1 MNSGFGKYLK
11 DYLEFYNISQSEFA
25 SRLGITQ
32 KHMNEIL
39 NGKSDITLEMAVNI
53 EILTKIPISFII
65 NSEHRKKVQKE
76 LMDKYKS
83 EKNIAKKMKE
93 EFSLKE
99 LNDRKWVDFKDIS
112 NPIQNYMDIM
122 EFLKVKDLTALS
134 KIQEKTLF
142 KKNGNDLNKLNLW
155 IARCDEIAKNQ
166 SINKYDSINFLLL
179 ISDIKE
185 MSFKK
190 GINIEEL
197 QKLLNSYGI
206 YFVVEKALS
215 GTKIRGCFKVRG
227 KQQAIYITD
236 NYSGK
241 DSFFFELYHEL
252 GHCKSDYNEAKNKV
266 IIDGNEEKEKKAD
279 KFALNMM
286 INEDIW
292 KQILE
297 TETNQKGIEEISKKY
312 KIPMSF
318 IVGRLAKI
326 NKISYTSKI
335 YRDNYKK

>member
-83 EKNIAKKMKE
+83 EKNIDKKMKE

-166 SINKYDSINFLLL
+166 SINKYDSINFFLL

-215 GTKIRGCFKVRG
+215 GTKIRGCFKVKG
-227 KQQAIYITD
+227 KNPAIYITK
-236 NYSGK
+236 NYIGK
-241 DSFFFELYHEL
+241 DSFYYELYHEL
-252 GHCKSDYNEAKNKV
+252 GHCKSDYNEAKSKV
-266 IIDGNEEKEKKAD
+266 IVEGNENQEKRAD
-279 KFALNMM
+279 EFALNTM
-286 INEDIW
+286 IDKDVWKKIENNIKENELV
-292 KQILE
+292 K
-297 TETNQKGIEEISKKY
+297 ISEDY

-318 IVGRLAKI
+318 IVGRLAKF
-326 NKISYTSKI
+326 NKINYSSNLYNK
-335 YRDNYKK
+335 YKRD

>member
-215 GTKIRGCFKVRG
+215 GTKIRGCFKVKG
-227 KQQAIYITD
+227 KNPAIYITK
-236 NYSGK
+236 NYIGK
-241 DSFFFELYHEL
+241 DSFYYELYHEL
-252 GHCKSDYNEAKNKV
+252 GHCKSDYNEAKSKV
-266 IIDGNEEKEKKAD
+266 IVEGNENQEKRAD
-279 KFALNMM
+279 EFALNTM
-286 INEDIW
+286 IDKDVWKKIENNIKENELV
-292 KQILE
+292 K
-297 TETNQKGIEEISKKY
+297 ISEDY

-318 IVGRLAKI
+318 IVGRLAKF
-326 NKISYTSKI
+326 NKINYSSKL
-335 YRDNYKK
+335 YNKYKRD

>member
-83 EKNIAKKMKE
+83 EKNIDKKMKE

-215 GTKIRGCFKVRG
+215 GTKIRGCFKVKG
-227 KQQAIYITD
+227 KNPAIYITK
-236 NYSGK
+236 NYIGK
-241 DSFFFELYHEL
+241 DSFYYELYHEL
-252 GHCKSDYNEAKNKV
+252 GHCKSDYNEAKSKV
-266 IIDGNEEKEKKAD
+266 IVEGNENQEKRAD
-279 KFALNMM
+279 EFALNTM
-286 INEDIW
+286 IDKDLWKKIENNIKENELV
-292 KQILE
+292 K
-297 TETNQKGIEEISKKY
+297 ISEDY

-318 IVGRLAKI
+318 IVGRLAKF
-326 NKISYTSKI
+326 NKINYSSNLYNK
-335 YRDNYKK
+335 YKRD